1 MLKNLRIKNFI
12 IVKDLDL
19 NFENGLQ
26 VVTGETGAGKSI
38 IVGAINLIFGADL
51 KVGVHLNKEKPVV
64 LEATFKVTKN
74 AKLLEIIK
82 QNEIEI
88 SDNEIFFTKEI
99 LANLRSKI
107 FINGR
112 RISIPIAEKFRE
124 AMLDFHSQRDQQRL
138 FSEEYQLEIIDI
150 FGDLVN
156 SRKEFEVMFEKVNN
170 KTKLLKKLK
179 KQESENRE
187 KIELF
192 KYQGE
197 EINALNLR
205 IGEDD
210 KIQKELN
217 LLLNAEEIL
226 EKSREIEYTVL
237 EDENSIYDRIK
248 AFIFIFKKYQNDNS
262 HIEKAVLCL
271 QNSLTNLD
279 DAIAE
284 FQEMQNEIILDAERK
299 NDLESRLNEVNSICL
314 KYNKKISEILEY
326 YCEISDAVDSF
337 SSQKTEI
344 LKLQKEVDMDLIILQ
359 KMAEKLSK
367 NRKQIAQKL
376 ELEIEKNIKK
386 LAIPHAKVKIKFDK
400 VNTEKES
407 VNGLIELDK
416 TGCDRVEI
424 YFSANQGVDAQPF
437 KMVASGGELSRFLL
451 VIKKILAEK
460 TDNRTIIFDEI
471 DQGIG
476 GKTSEL
482 LAKFI
487 RDISKF
493 HQVICISHL
502 PQIAAFADEHFAID
516 KRDEKKISSVVVKN
530 LNSEERRVEIARML
544 SGSVSKLALMHADEL
559 IKKGES

>member
-1 MLKNLRIKNFI
+1 
-12 IVKDLDL
+12 
-19 NFENGLQ
+19 
-26 VVTGETGAGKSI
+26 
-38 IVGAINLIFGADL
+38 
-51 KVGVHLNKEKPVV
+51 
-64 LEATFKVTKN
+64 
-74 AKLLEIIK
+74 
-82 QNEIEI
+82 
-88 SDNEIFFTKEI
+88 
-99 LANLRSKI
+99 
-107 FINGR
+107 
-112 RISIPIAEKFRE
+112 
-124 AMLDFHSQRDQQRL
+124 
-138 FSEEYQLEIIDI
+138 
-150 FGDLVN
+150 
-156 SRKEFEVMFEKVNN
+156 
-170 KTKLLKKLK
+170 
-179 KQESENRE
+179 
-187 KIELF
+187 
-192 KYQGE
+192 
-197 EINALNLR
+197 
-205 IGEDD
+205 
-210 KIQKELN
+210 
-217 LLLNAEEIL
+217 
-226 EKSREIEYTVL
+226 
-237 EDENSIYDRIK
+237 
-248 AFIFIFKKYQNDNS
+248 
-262 HIEKAVLCL
+262 
-271 QNSLTNLD
+271 
-279 DAIAE
+279 
-284 FQEMQNEIILDAERK
+284 
-299 NDLESRLNEVNSICL
+299 
-314 KYNKKISEILEY
+314 
-326 YCEISDAVDSF
+326 
-337 SSQKTEI
+337 
-344 LKLQKEVDMDLIILQ
+344 
-359 KMAEKLSK
+359 MAEKLSK